1 MRTTIDKAGRVVVPK
16 AIREAVRLRPG
27 TEIEVRLRDGV
38 IEIEP
43 APREVDIEERGRFS
57 VAVPRK
63 RGPKLTTDVV
73 ERTRRDIEEEL
84 R

>member
-16 AIREAVRLRPG
+16 AIREAVRLGPG
-27 TEIEVRLRDGV
+27 TEIVIRVRGGV
-38 IEIEP
+38 VEIEP
-43 APREVDIEERGRFS
+43 APREVDLERRGRFE

-63 RGPKLTTDVV
+63 PGPKLSGGVV
-73 ERTRRDIEEEL
+73 EDTRREVSEEL